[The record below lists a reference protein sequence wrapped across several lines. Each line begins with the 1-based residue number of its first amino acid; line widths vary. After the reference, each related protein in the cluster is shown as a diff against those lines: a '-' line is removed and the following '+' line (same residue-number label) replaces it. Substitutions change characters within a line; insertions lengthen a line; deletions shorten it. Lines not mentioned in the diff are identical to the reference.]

1 LWTKLRKVF
10 DCGRA
15 ATLAMTPGMTDS
27 KTLEGKLALVT
38 GASRGIGAATAEAL
52 ALAGAH
58 VILVARTANALEQVE
73 ERIHAAGGSATIAP
87 LDLTDGESIGK
98 LATAVAG
105 RWDKLEVL
113 VLNAAMLGSLT
124 PVQDIDPKEYSR
136 LLSLN
141 LLANQA
147 LIAAFDPLLRKA
159 ERADVIALTSSV
171 GGEPRAFW
179 GAYGSSKAALETLL
193 GAYADETAFT
203 NRIRVHILDPGATR
217 TRMRQ
222 LAFPGEEPETVKSP
236 ETVAKA
242 ILERLTADAPTGEKV
257 RVEA

>member
-1 LWTKLRKVF
+1 
-10 DCGRA
+10 
-15 ATLAMTPGMTDS
+15 MTDS
-27 KTLEGKLALVT
+27 KPFANKLALVT

-52 ALAGAH
+52 AAVGAH
-58 VILVARTANALEQVE
+58 VILVARTASALEEVE
-73 ERIHAAGGSATIAP
+73 ERIHEAGGSATIAP

-98 LATAVAG
+98 LAGAIAE
-105 RWDKLEVL
+105 RWEKLDIL

-159 ERADVIALTSSV
+159 EQAEIVALTSSV
-171 GGEPRAFW
+171 GDEPRAFW

-203 NRIRVHILDPGATR
+203 KRMRVHIVDPGATR
-217 TRMRQ
+217 TRMRA
-222 LAFPGEEPETVKSP
+222 LAFPGEEPESLKPP
-236 ETVAKA
+236 EAVAEA
-242 ILERLTADAPTGEKV
+242 IVARLGANVPTGERL
-257 RVEA
+257 RVDA

>member
-1 LWTKLRKVF
+1 MADEKPF
-10 DCGRA
+10 A
-15 ATLAMTPGMTDS
+15 
-27 KTLEGKLALVT
+27 GKLALVT

-52 ALAGAH
+52 AAAGAH
-58 VILVARTANALEQVE
+58 VVLVARTTSALEEVE

-98 LATAVAG
+98 LAGAIAE
-105 RWDKLEVL
+105 RWGKLEVL
-113 VLNAAMLGSLT
+113 VMNAAMLGSLT

-147 LIAAFDPLLRKA
+147 LVAAFDPLLKKA
-159 ERADVIALTSSV
+159 DRAEIVALTSSV
-171 GGEPRAFW
+171 GAEPRAFW

-203 NRIRVHILDPGATR
+203 NRIRVHIVDPGATR
-217 TRMRQ
+217 TRMRA
-222 LAFPGEEPETVKSP
+222 LAFPGEEPESVKPP
-236 ETVAKA
+236 EVVAQA
-242 ILERLTADAPTGEKV
+242 IVQRLTDDAP
-257 RVEA
+257 R

>member
-1 LWTKLRKVF
+1 
-10 DCGRA
+10 
-15 ATLAMTPGMTDS
+15 MTDS
-27 KTLEGKLALVT
+27 KPLEGKLALVT

-52 ALAGAH
+52 AAAGAH
-58 VILVARTANALEQVE
+58 VILVARTTTALEEVE
-73 ERIHAAGGSATIAP
+73 ERIHGSGGTGTIAP

-98 LATAVAG
+98 LAGAVAE
-105 RWDKLEVL
+105 RWKKLDIL

-147 LIAAFDPLLRKA
+147 LVAAFDPLLKRADK
-159 ERADVIALTSSV
+159 ADVIALTSSV
-171 GGEPRAFW
+171 GSEPRAFW

-193 GAYADETAFT
+193 GAYADETEHSG
-203 NRIRVHILDPGATR
+203 RLRVHIVDPGATR
-217 TRMRQ
+217 TRMRA
-222 LAFPGEEPETVKSP
+222 LAFPGEEPESVKPPEVVAAAIVERITV
-236 ETVAKA
+236 
-242 ILERLTADAPTGEKV
+242 DARTGEKV